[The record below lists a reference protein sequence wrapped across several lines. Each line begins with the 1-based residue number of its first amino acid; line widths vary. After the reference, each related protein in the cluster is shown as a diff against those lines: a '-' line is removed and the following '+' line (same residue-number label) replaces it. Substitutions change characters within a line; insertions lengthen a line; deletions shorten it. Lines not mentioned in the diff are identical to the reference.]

1 MRFGARYRGMMF
13 DSLGDRYTAMKTA
26 IAYAN
31 IDEFERCTAET
42 KADGNLARLKSYLM
56 ADNYALL
63 TRALSVVTNESN
75 TANMSSIIGILLL
88 EAKNCGVQT
97 EMLSHGD
104 FDPFW
109 RAVSYNSPALA
120 LQIYQAVPDEQKV
133 IMLSDDRFVNSINYV
148 EGEDLDPQ
156 LLMQLYTWQPEL
168 FKQDNIDRV
177 APRHQESLL
186 AVTRKVS
193 SLRRSVYDMSR
204 QLGITP

>member
-1 MRFGARYRGMMF
+1 MMF

-26 IAYAN
+26 IAYAK
-31 IDEFERCTAET
+31 IDEFEHCTAEA

-63 TRALSVVTNESN
+63 TRALSVATDESN
-75 TANMSSIIGILLL
+75 TASMSSIISRLLT
-88 EAKNCGVQT
+88 EAKNCGVLT
-97 EMLSHGD
+97 EMLSHGN

-120 LQIYQAVPDEQKV
+120 LQMYQAVPDEQKV
-133 IMLSDDRFVNSINYV
+133 VMLSDDRFVNSINYI

-156 LLMQLYTWQPEL
+156 LLMQLYTWRPEL

-177 APRHQESLL
+177 APLHHESLL

-204 QLGITP
+204 QLGIR